1 MKVSHV
7 VSLRPASCSCLLKA
21 RQEDLHIHV
30 IIQHLIVMDRMERIP
45 TRTFRRTVSKFTYL
59 LTAVGR
65 AGEVMAN
72 LAPLWTHTIRT
83 HHDWPDEHHYL
94 RCSGMIK
101 SWTPLTG
108 LCWQITHQLPPSPAL
123 ARRMHTNLDFLP
135 NRTPQLQ
142 LRKWQILTLPEIWD
156 TWFLQRFLMRT

>member
-1 MKVSHV
+1 
-7 VSLRPASCSCLLKA
+7 
-21 RQEDLHIHV
+21 
-30 IIQHLIVMDRMERIP
+30 MERIP

-72 LAPLWTHTIRT
+72 LAPLRTHTIRT

-108 LCWQITHQLPPSPAL
+108 LC
-123 ARRMHTNLDFLP
+123 
-135 NRTPQLQ
+135 
-142 LRKWQILTLPEIWD
+142 
-156 TWFLQRFLMRT
+156 